1 MMPRFTGLAHAA
13 LISIA
18 VAPSLGQ
25 AAPVDDALRELQAF
39 YASQPTCERIR
50 VEYRTPAAA
59 IGAPPRVS
67 RSSIIVRVQPETPP
81 APQPD
86 AASPAPEAQS
96 GARSRGLRSLAL
108 DLPPLRLH
116 AEGDQLIVVHERNP
130 ATFFEST
137 LQRPLAPRTLN
148 EALPPVPMPQADLA
162 SVAHD
167 ASIAAF
173 WPYARTIRWT
183 ELQIDP
189 RQPKRRTLRGVG
201 EAPPTRGL
209 STDTISASA
218 VNITLVMQGPRLHTL
233 TFDNPTLG
241 TQLAL
246 SFTPIQPCDP
256 ARFGIDLARRTRI
269 QHIDELQPKGGT
281 LRVGVRVPAL
291 PLTEAAGKGW
301 SIDTLLDPP
310 PAAALAGAGPAEHVA
325 LVLMRVLPEGAESD
339 LVRFN
344 PETLSRLLAQLRTE
358 SFRPPREPGQTA
370 PDLDPAPRISRFAYA
385 PVLIMTNP
393 TPDEVLR
400 RLRSADDSWVGK
412 PSDSRA
418 STVLWSTEPRST
430 IDLFAP
436 GAEVVVI
443 ILDPE
448 LVLRA
453 VIAPAKG
460 DSAEMVADRIA
471 ATLFELVP

>member
-1 MMPRFTGLAHAA
+1 M
-13 LISIA
+13 
-18 VAPSLGQ
+18 
-25 AAPVDDALRELQAF
+25 
-39 YASQPTCERIR
+39 
-50 VEYRTPAAA
+50 
-59 IGAPPRVS
+59 
-67 RSSIIVRVQPETPP
+67 
-81 APQPD
+81 
-86 AASPAPEAQS
+86 
-96 GARSRGLRSLAL
+96 AL
-108 DLPPLRLH
+108 DLPPLRIH

-130 ATFFEST
+130 ATFFESA
-137 LQRPLAPRTLN
+137 LQRPLTSRSLGET
-148 EALPPVPMPQADLA
+148 LPPVPMPQADLA
-162 SVAHD
+162 SAAPD

-201 EAPPTRGL
+201 EAPPTRGP

-246 SFTPIQPCDP
+246 SFTAIQPCDP

-301 SIDTLLDPP
+301 SIETLLDPP
-310 PAAALAGAGPAEHVA
+310 PAAALAGVGPAEHVA
-325 LVLMRVLPEGAESD
+325 LVLMRVLPEGAESE
-339 LVRFN
+339 LVRFS

-358 SFRPPREPGQTA
+358 SFRPPRDPAQSTPE
-370 PDLDPAPRISRFAYA
+370 LDPAPRISRFAYA